1 MALFTLTDIKIGG
14 KGSVNIGFGEGS
26 QILPSR
32 YVNNTY
38 RYPIDIGDTDKGH
51 YVVIHINEQTKTQ
64 FKGESTSDLPTIFEN
79 KRFGALSEVARVSG
93 LLLNAFQSEQNA
105 AREGFVADPNVSF
118 SNALTQKS
126 LLDNL
131 RLSGQSLEIAK
142 TIIETASAAGE
153 ASVSMLRQL
162 SSGQGLRTIR
172 RTTDTIALYMPDT
185 LNFTHN
191 QTYSSMELGG
201 GAFAGLAALA
211 DAGRSI
217 ASGGD
222 IAKVIGGNLS
232 PFILSQLARGFGN
245 AGSAVFAAATGTV
258 TNPQLELIY
267 TSPAFRTFRFD
278 FMLYPRSEKEALEV
292 QNILERLKFHQ
303 APEILTQGSGALG
316 GFFLVPPSEFDI
328 KFYYNGSIN
337 PNIPPISTC
346 VLNQIDLDYAPNGF
360 ATYEKTGQFK
370 PRIGGTG
377 MPVAIRL
384 SLEFMETEI
393 LTKESFATSHYA
405 RKYGTN
411 ALSQQSSMLAEQESF
426 FRE

>member
-14 KGSVNIGFGEGS
+14 KGKVNVGFGEGS

-32 YVNNTY
+32 YINNTY
-38 RYPIDIGDTDKGH
+38 RYPIDIGSLDKGH
-51 YVVIHINEQTKTQ
+51 YIVIHVNEQTKTQ
-64 FKGESTSDLPTIFEN
+64 FKGEQTDDLPTIFEN
-79 KRFGALSEVARVSG
+79 KRYGALSEAAKVSG
-93 LLLNAFQSEQNA
+93 LVLSAFANEQQA
-105 AREGFVADPNVSF
+105 AKEGFTADPNVSF
-118 SNALTQKS
+118 SSELTRKTI
-126 LLDNL
+126 LDNL
-131 RLSGQSLEIAK
+131 ELSGLSGPSLEIAK
-142 TIIETASAAGE
+142 TVIETASNAGE
-153 ASVSMLRQL
+153 SAVAMLRQF
-162 SSGQGLRTIR
+162 STGQGVRTIR

-201 GAFAGLAALA
+201 GVFAGLGALA
-211 DAGRSI
+211 EAGRSI

-222 IAKVIGGNLS
+222 ISKIVGSNLS
-232 PFILSQLARGFGN
+232 PFIASQLARGFGN
-245 AGSAVFAAATGTV
+245 AGAAVFAAATGTV

-267 TSPAFRTFRFD
+267 TSPAFRNFRFE
-278 FMLYPRSEKEALEV
+278 FMLYPRSEKEAIEI
-292 QNILERLKFHQ
+292 QKILDRLRFHQ
-303 APEILTQGSGALG
+303 APEVLTQGSGALG

-346 VLNQIDLDYAPNGF
+346 VLSQIDIDYSPNGF

-370 PRIGGTG
+370 ARLGGTG

-393 LTKESFATSHYA
+393 LTKENYDSGRPFQFP
-405 RKYGTN
+405 N
-411 ALSQQSSMLAEQESF
+411 VEE
-426 FRE
+426 